1 MTVGLLFISGVC
13 LMLGLLGYF
22 PRPSP
27 AERDAER
34 RSWRLSEPMPDV
46 DRVFRQR
53 ADLLSRVA
61 PLLLALSVIAFAVA
75 IVSAIAA

>member
-1 MTVGLLFISGVC
+1 MTVGLLFISGVS
-13 LMLGLLGYF
+13 LLLGILGSF
-22 PRPSP
+22 PRPSQ

-34 RSWRLSEPMPDV
+34 RSWRSSEPMSDV

-61 PLLLALSVIAFAVA
+61 PLLLALGAIACAVA
-75 IVSAIAA
+75 IVSAVAA